1 MASPSQE
8 EGEAFASATG
18 GIGFD
23 VAVFR
28 TYLANLLPPGP
39 CNPTPR

>member
-1 MASPSQE
+1 MASPSPE

-18 GIGFD
+18 GLGFD

-28 TYLANLLPPGP
+28 TYLATLLPPGL
-39 CNPTPR
+39 CNPRPR